1 MNRMSQQQTQERYTR
16 ALSTMTFALDAL
28 RDEPDPDGTIAD
40 LVNRIE
46 VEREWIRFLMA
57 LGEQPSRPPDWLRHT
72 PSALVREQRRLLTQ
86 APAPKIAAKAG
97 GSGGG

>member
-57 LGEQPSRPPDWLRHT
+57 LGERPSRPPGWLRHT
-72 PSALVREQRRLLTQ
+72 PSTLVREQRQLLTQ
-86 APAPKIAAKAG
+86 APATKIK
-97 GSGGG
+97 GS